1 MALTTSNGAT
11 DPELPFVTL
20 VSNTQ
25 TPLNPKGDVIVG
37 NFEMQFT
44 AEAPFNF
51 PGGGLIIRFS
61 NPSAAY
67 QADIACTDVMTNGEN
82 SDASDFFEIRFFN
95 DADGL
100 HPYPAVSGGFIGAF
114 QVIGTGEPPS
124 GPLVIIPTMG
134 QWGMII
140 ATILL
145 GFFAIAA
152 LRRRIKS

>member
-100 HPYPAVSGGFIGAF
+100 HPYPAVSG
-114 QVIGTGEPPS
+114 
-124 GPLVIIPTMG
+124 
-134 QWGMII
+134 
-140 ATILL
+140 
-145 GFFAIAA
+145 
-152 LRRRIKS
+152 